1 MFEEL
6 VQTLEMHNY
15 GVRAYEQFSQ
25 LCYQSAEKHPDH
37 AIYFLTLSVLTE
49 RFVNQYDESPLTITV
64 ADAQKEKI
72 LGMIQKM
79 EKALHKDSTARIE
92 LLNSVSRDIMNG

>member
-6 VQTLEMHNY
+6 VETLEMHNY
-15 GVRAYEQFSQ
+15 GVRAYEQFAQ
-25 LCYQSAEKHPDH
+25 QCYRSASVQPDH
-37 AIYFLTLSVLTE
+37 AIYFLTLRVFAE
-49 RFVNQYDESPLTITV
+49 RFVNQYEESPLTITV

>member
-6 VQTLEMHNY
+6 VDTLETHNF
-15 GVRAYEQFSQ
+15 GVRAYELFAQQ
-25 LCYQSAEKHPDH
+25 CYQSAQVQTDH
-37 AIYFLTLSVLTE
+37 AVFFLTLRVFAE
-49 RFVNQYDESPLTITV
+49 RFVNQYEESPLTITV

-79 EKALHKDSTARIE
+79 EKALHKDSTAQIE